1 MKRLQTIFGIALCLL
16 MNIGILKGQ
25 NGSYVETVVIDAGH
39 GGKDPGALG
48 RNSQE
53 KDIALAIALKTGN
66 YIKENVDGVNVLYT
80 RKTDKFVELHE
91 RASIANKND
100 ADLFISIHCNANV
113 SSSPRGAETYVMG
126 LHKSKEN
133 LEIAKK
139 ENAAILLEED
149 YREQYDG
156 FDPNSDEGYISL
168 SLMQNAN
175 LEQSIKIADAIQDQF
190 RERVGMKDRSV
201 RQAGFLVLYHT
212 TMPGVLV
219 ETGFLS
225 NPRNERF
232 LMSKKGQAY
241 IASGIYRA
249 FKEYKYQMEKNLPPK
264 SEKKELADK
273 GNNGENSRRPPASGN
288 EIYFSVQIDT
298 SPESKS
304 INNENFRKPGRV
316 SEYIH
321 NGTYKYIVGETTS
334 LPSAR
339 DLQKEMRA
347 DGYEG
352 AFIVAFDNGK
362 RISVSDALKRLKNN

>member
-1 MKRLQTIFGIALCLL
+1 MKRLQTIFGIVLFLL
-16 MNIGILKGQ
+16 LNIGILKGQ

-66 YIKENVDGVNVLYT
+66 YIKENVEGVNVLYT
-80 RKTDKFVELHE
+80 RKRDNFVELHE

-249 FKEYKYQMEKNLPPK
+249 FKEYKHQMEKNLPPK

-273 GNNGENSRRPPASGN
+273 GNNGENNRYSPASGN

-298 SPESKS
+298 SPESKK
-304 INNENFRKPGRV
+304 INNKNFRNPARV

-321 NGTYKYIVGETTS
+321 NGTYKYIVGEAAS
-334 LPSAR
+334 LASAR
-339 DLQKEMRA
+339 ELQKEMRA

>member
-1 MKRLQTIFGIALCLL
+1 

-249 FKEYKYQMEKNLPPK
+249 FKEYKHQMEKNLPPK